1 MWCECFQSWW
11 VLLLWIRGIEDTWA
25 SITVA
30 HGLQNAGSVVLA
42 HRLTCSAACWILVP
56 SRDRIHLLCI
66 AGRFLTT
73 GPPGVSLP
81 HLKKKNYL
89 FLNILLCWIF
99 IALHGLSLATV
110 RGGYSLLPCTGLSLW
125 WLLPLWST
133 SSRCTGFSSGGR

>member
-11 VLLLWIRGIEDTWA
+11 VLLLWSRGIEDTWA

-81 HLKKKNYL
+81 HKKKKKNL
-89 FLNILLCWIF
+89 FIFKYFAVLDLHCFAWAFFSYSERGLLF
-99 IALHGLSLATV
+99 IAMHRSIIVVA
-110 RGGYSLLPCTGLSLW
+110 
-125 WLLPLWST
+125 
-133 SSRCTGFSSGGR
+133 SSIVEHKF